1 MFSDVVDTSSNLATV
16 NIIDGKVLL
25 HNSIRSSTLKN
36 NNKLAEIAEKIG
48 IKTKANIEKFVPSTG
63 RHFDEKSKL
72 RDMTLKAYKDFTGKD
87 MKVTV
92 IHAGIETGVFASKY
106 PNIKPISFG
115 PNIYNLHSQ
124 DEKIDISS
132 ANRIYDFIRDLI
144 KEISKN

>member
-1 MFSDVVDTSSNLATV
+1 M
-16 NIIDGKVLL
+16 IY
-25 HNSIRSSTLKN
+25 NSIRSSTLKN
-36 NNKLAEIAEKIG
+36 KNKLAEIVEKIE
-48 IKTKANIEKFVPSTG
+48 IKIKANIEKSVPSAG
-63 RHFDEKSKL
+63 WHFDEKSKL

-115 PNIYNLHSQ
+115 PNIYNLHSP

-132 ANRIYDFIRDLI
+132 ANRMYDFIRYLI
-144 KEISKN
+144 KEISKKLNKNIIELNYIFNI